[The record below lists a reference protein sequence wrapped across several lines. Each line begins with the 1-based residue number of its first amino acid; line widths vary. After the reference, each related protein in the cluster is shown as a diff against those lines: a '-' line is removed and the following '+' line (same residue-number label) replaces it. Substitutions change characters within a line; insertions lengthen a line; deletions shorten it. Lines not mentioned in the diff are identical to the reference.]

1 MPIVYI
7 LEFGGLYGILIL
19 LLVTFHLLIKR
30 LNIRRE
36 NRSILFTVAI
46 LVSVLIVTAIQPLWY
61 SLFELIGLVENV
73 AGKWRTIPN
82 SLDTMLMGVKES
94 DQAVFFVSDAF
105 DKSFI
110 AFRVFIFAYLI
121 QVLLSYFVWDGIL
134 FDEEMNESV
143 VPKILRQ
150 IITGLIFLIA
160 VFIIVLVFYPTFMNG
175 FLTITGTSG
184 VMAGLFAQQPIK
196 KALTALSLNINKAIR
211 KGDFIEVGEFS
222 GTVREIGWNSIK
234 LITVDDNLLTIPNT
248 NLVASNYINYSRP
261 ALHRYVTMEVML
273 KTAIAPQ
280 KAQNALIRAAK
291 NSKLVINE
299 PKASLIRTENIFS
312 YYEVRVCTDHDLDN
326 EVRNEVLSAI
336 WYLLRREGLQS
347 APEGYTLENP
357 QERAKVLL
365 NNIPVFEP
373 FTDEEDT
380 LIAERA
386 QFERYGYPE
395 KIVVEKDTDSALYI
409 IAEGNVEVLVKQPN
423 GSELQVA
430 RLGKNNFFGE
440 MALLT
445 GEPRGAT
452 VRALDEVLVCKIT
465 KEVMREILSKRP
477 EILELLSEKL
487 AEKQLSNQKFI
498 DKHALESEEAKKKK
512 GVKNKLL
519 DLMSNFFKEEQEEV
533 AKADNSK
540 LHHV

>member
-1 MPIVYI
+1 
-7 LEFGGLYGILIL
+7 LYGILIL